1 MINRLINE
9 PINEP
14 IKKEPAQIIELIEYI
29 GSNKT
34 GVYYILENIRQ
45 KLR

>member
-1 MINRLINE
+1 MIDRLINE

-29 GSNKT
+29 GSNDIIYLK
-34 GVYYILENIRQ
+34 ILDKN
-45 KLR
+45 